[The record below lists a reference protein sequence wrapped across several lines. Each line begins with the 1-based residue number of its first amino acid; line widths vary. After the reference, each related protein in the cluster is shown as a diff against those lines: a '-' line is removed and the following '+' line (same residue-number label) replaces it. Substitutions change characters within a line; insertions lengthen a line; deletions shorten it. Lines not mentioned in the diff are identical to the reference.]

1 MVKLLVTIL
10 PAWFAIV
17 FSACAAPLIT
27 LSVDDIHSP
36 LLSAR
41 GIQASLTGSQASL
54 LEIKLGEVAVQGK
67 IWRNLRF
74 SCHTFQFSQDLIS
87 CDDGVLRLSKSAP
100 IPATFHYSSR
110 DKMLDVKIQMTSD
123 KASEGWRLSARWG
136 SAAWEGVLTVTNG
149 QVARIAELLPDREK
163 EMLAPAKG
171 KLNGTARLRGNASGL
186 ANVEANLA
194 VDGLVFSD
202 VSGLHAGENI
212 SGEIIGKAERQ
223 ASQRRNAW
231 EWQADVTWPQGE
243 VFWQPLYFTGQG
255 HRLHV
260 SGNLDDDI
268 IRLLKG
274 NLVLAGIG
282 EADLSGVADR
292 STNTLRDLDLHAG
305 NLELSALFSQV
316 LKPFLADTSFT
327 GLKAAGHAGIR
338 LRYRNGAGELLNL
351 NLRDVSVE
359 DEHERFAFR
368 GVNANIPWQAQGV
381 SIADISIQSSQL
393 LRISLGEFLVPLEI
407 NGQDLAIPRMT
418 IPVLDGTFTLENFRA
433 SRQAQDWH
441 WQFSG
446 GLSPISMQRLTEAL
460 GSRPMHGTLSGTIPK
475 VSYTGHTLK
484 MDGALLFKVF
494 DGTVELRN
502 MMVLDPMGRAPSL
515 VGDLDMRNL
524 DLNLLTGVFSFGNM
538 QGRIDVAV
546 HGLELF
552 DWKPIKFDASIMS
565 SPGNYPRRISQA
577 AVQNI
582 SSLGGSGAA
591 AAIQR
596 SFLHIFEEFGYSKI
610 GWSCSLRNG
619 VCHMGGI
626 ASEHPAQGYV
636 IVKGGG
642 IPAITVIGYNRNVDW
657 WELINRL
664 QRITQANVKPIFQ

>member
-1 MVKLLVTIL
+1 MIKQLVTIL
-10 PAWFAIV
+10 PASFAVI
-17 FSACAAPLIT
+17 FSAYAAPQVT
-27 LSVDDIHSP
+27 LSLDDIHSP
-36 LLSAR
+36 VFSAKA
-41 GIQASLTGSQASL
+41 IQVSLTGPQMSL
-54 LEIKLGEVAVQGK
+54 LEVKLGEVDVQGK

-74 SCHTFQFSQDLIS
+74 SCHTFQFSQDFIS
-87 CDDGVLRLSKSAP
+87 CDDGILRLPKSAAV
-100 IPATFHYSSR
+100 PAAFHFSSLN
-110 DKMLDVKIQMTSD
+110 KTLDLNLRTTSNEGN
-123 KASEGWRLSARWG
+123 EGWRLSARWG
-136 SAAWEGVLTVTNG
+136 GAAWEGVLTVANG
-149 QVARIAELLPDREK
+149 QIARIAELLPDIERK
-163 EMLAPAKG
+163 MLASAKG
-171 KLNGTARLRGNASGL
+171 RVNGTAKVRGNAGGPAAIEANFAVEGL
-186 ANVEANLA
+186 A
-194 VDGLVFSD
+194 FSD

-212 SGEIIGKAERQ
+212 SGEITAKAMRQ
-223 ASQRRNAW
+223 AGRQRSLW

-255 HRLHV
+255 HHLHV
-260 SGNLDDDI
+260 NGNLDDNI

-282 EADLSGVADR
+282 EVDLSGVVDR
-292 STNTLRDLDLHAG
+292 SINTVRDLDLRAD
-305 NLELSALFSQV
+305 NLELSTLFSQV
-316 LKPFLADTSFT
+316 LKPFLANTSFT
-327 GLKAAGHAGIR
+327 GLKAAGHAGIQ
-338 LRYRNGAGELLNL
+338 LRYRNSASELLTL
-351 NLRDVSVE
+351 SLRDVSVE
-359 DEHERFAFR
+359 DERERFAFR

-381 SIADISIQSSQL
+381 SVADISIQSSQL
-393 LRISLGEFLVPLEI
+393 SRIPLGEFRVPLEI

-418 IPVLDGTFTLENFRA
+418 IPVLDGEFVLENFRA

-446 GLSPISMQRLTEAL
+446 GLSPVSMQKLTEAL
-460 GSRPMHGTLSGTIPK
+460 KSRPMHGTLSGTIPK
-475 VSYTGHTLK
+475 VSYTGNTLE

-515 VGDLDMRNL
+515 VADLAMRNL

-538 QGRIDVAV
+538 QGRVDVAV
-546 HGLELF
+546 NGLELF
-552 DWKPIKFDASIMS
+552 DWKPIKFDASVMS

-619 VCHMGGI
+619 ICHMGGI
-626 ASEHPAQGYV
+626 ESEHIPQGYV

-664 QRITQANVKPIFQ
+664 QRITQKNVKPVFQ

>member
-1 MVKLLVTIL
+1 MVKLLIKIL
-10 PAWFAIV
+10 PAFFIGV
-17 FSACAAPLIT
+17 SSAYAAPLIT
-27 LSVDDIHSP
+27 LSVDDVHSP
-36 LLSAR
+36 FLSAK
-41 GIQASLTGSQASL
+41 GIQASLTGPRASL

-74 SCHTFQFSQDLIS
+74 FCHTFQFSEDLIS
-87 CDDGVLRLSKSAP
+87 CEDGVLRLSRSAP

-110 DKMLDVKIQMTSD
+110 DKTLDVKIQTTSNE
-123 KASEGWRLSARWG
+123 ASEDWRLSARWG
-136 SAAWEGVLTVTNG
+136 GAAWEGMLTVTNG
-149 QVARIAELLPDREK
+149 QVARIAELLPDRER

-171 KLNGTARLRGNASGL
+171 KINGTARLRGNAGAL
-186 ANVEANLA
+186 ATIEANLA
-194 VDGLVFSD
+194 VDGLAFSD

-212 SGEIIGKAERQ
+212 SGEITAKAERQ
-223 ASQRRNAW
+223 GGRPGNLW

-255 HRLHV
+255 HHLRV
-260 SGNLDDDI
+260 NGSLDDSI

-282 EADLSGVADR
+282 KVDLSGVADR
-292 STNTLRDLDLHAG
+292 STNTLRDLDLRAG

-327 GLKAAGHAGIR
+327 GLKAAGHAGIQ
-338 LRYRNGAGELLNL
+338 LRYRNGAAELFNL

-359 DEHERFAFR
+359 DERERFAFR
-368 GVNANIPWQAQGV
+368 GVNANVPWQTQGV
-381 SIADISIQSSQL
+381 SVADISIQSSL
-393 LRISLGEFLVPLEI
+393 LSRIPLGEFRIPLEI

-418 IPVLDGTFTLENFRA
+418 VPVLDGEFTLENFRA

-446 GLSPISMQRLTEAL
+446 GLSPVSMQKLTEAL
-460 GSRPMHGTLSGTIPK
+460 KSRPMYGTLSGTIPK
-475 VSYTGHTLK
+475 VSYTGHTLE

-515 VGDLDMRNL
+515 VADLDMRNL

-552 DWKPIKFDASIMS
+552 DWKPIKFDASVMS

-664 QRITQANVKPIFQ
+664 QRITQENVKPIFQ